1 MQRTMRGLRFAAPA
15 AAVLM
20 ALALAGCTSG
30 GAATPSPLASPST
43 SPSSSSSA
51 EAPAGD
57 GEESESSG
65 DSALLPDSPDGVDS
79 RFLITCFYPDGTEV
93 ATFTRLEE
101 AWASTN
107 YVRIDHCEASIGA
120 SDGFELSEEEAAVAD
135 VAAAG
140 LPDEDPTELYL
151 QTLAACVRIAPEGD
165 RGVGTYPD
173 SILEAALEL
182 CPEAPHAG
190 IIQQELAAR
199 SGG

>member
-1 MQRTMRGLRFAAPA
+1 MQRMMRRLGFAAPA

-20 ALALAGCTSG
+20 ALALAGCTTG
-30 GAATPSPLASPST
+30 GAAAPSPSAPPSTPSF
-43 SPSSSSSA
+43 SSSSP
-51 EAPAGD
+51 EAPAGEA
-57 GEESESSG
+57 EEGESSG
-65 DSALLPDSPDGVDS
+65 DSAPLPDSADGVDS

-107 YVRIDHCEASIGA
+107 YVRIDYCEASTGA
-120 SDGFELSEEEAAVAD
+120 SDGFELTDEEAAVAD

-151 QTLAACVRIAPEGD
+151 QTLAACVRIPPEGGH
-165 RGVGTYPD
+165 GVGTYPD
-173 SILEAALEL
+173 SILESALVL

>member
-1 MQRTMRGLRFAAPA
+1 MARGEVAMQRTMRRLGFATTA

-20 ALALAGCTSG
+20 ALALAGCATG
-30 GAATPSPLASPST
+30 GAATPPPPASPST
-43 SPSSSSSA
+43 SPSSPS
-51 EAPAGD
+51 
-57 GEESESSG
+57 
-65 DSALLPDSPDGVDS
+65 DSPDGADS

-107 YVRIDHCEASIGA
+107 YVRIDHCEASVGA
-120 SDGFELSEEEAAVAD
+120 SDGFELTEEEAAAAD
-135 VAAAG
+135 VAADG

-151 QTLAACVRIAPEGD
+151 QTLAACVRIPPDGD
-165 RGVGTYPD
+165 HGVGTYPD
-173 SILEAALEL
+173 PILEAALGL

>member
-1 MQRTMRGLRFAAPA
+1 MGMQRMTGRLGFAIPGA
-15 AAVLM
+15 AALVL
-20 ALALAGCTSG
+20 LALSGCATGES
-30 GAATPSPLASPST
+30 ATPSRSASQST
-43 SPSSSSSA
+43 PSSSSS
-51 EAPAGD
+51 EAPV
-57 GEESESSG
+57 GEEGESESSG
-65 DSALLPDSPDGVDS
+65 DSAPLPDSPDEVDS

-107 YVRIDHCEASIGA
+107 YVRIDHCEASVGA
-120 SDGFELSEEEAAVAD
+120 SEGFELTEDEAAVAD
-135 VAAAG
+135 VAVAG

-151 QTLAACVRIAPEGD
+151 QTLAACVRIPPQGD
-165 RGVGTYPD
+165 QGVGTYPD